1 MRLDNELWIAGTEKK
16 CLLHPAMANR
26 HGLIAGATGTGKSV
40 TLKVIAES
48 FSDLGVP
55 VFLADIKGDMSGLC
69 VPGMDNEKMQERIGK
84 FGIKDW
90 AYREYPTEFFD
101 VFGKKGHHL
110 RVTVSEMGPLLL
122 GRMLDLSDV
131 QRAVLSMVFRIADE
145 KGLLL
150 LDLKDLRLMLQYIG
164 DHADEFVLSHGSVSK
179 VTVGT
184 IQRSIALL
192 EDQGAAEFFGEPGFD
207 ISDWMKTDSNGKGM
221 INILHATDLYV
232 RPLLY
237 STFILWLLS
246 ELFEILPEVGDLE
259 KPKMVFFFD
268 EAHLLF
274 NDAPDYLIDKVEQ
287 VIRLI
292 RSKGVGVYFVTQKP
306 ADVPQTV
313 LSQLG
318 NRVQH
323 ALRAY
328 TPAEQ
333 KNIRAAA
340 ESFRVNEAFDTETVL
355 TELATGEALVSFL
368 DEKGIPAIVER
379 ALVMPPQSLI
389 GPAGEEKIASLVDA
403 SLLNAKYKTSLDRES
418 AYEMLAAK
426 YEQQKKEET
435 DQAEAEIED
444 KLEKEKEKQAEK
456 EAAAKAKVAAA
467 KAKKKASSPIGKAV
481 SSAMSSAGREI
492 GRNLIRGLFG
502 NFLK

>member
-1 MRLDNELWIAGTEKK
+1 MRLENELWIAGTATK

-40 TLKVIAES
+40 TLKVMAES

-69 VPGMDNEKMQERIGK
+69 LPGQGNEKMQDRIGK

-90 AYREYPTEFFD
+90 TYREYPTEFFD
-101 VFGKKGHHL
+101 VFGKNGHHL

-164 DHADEFVLSHGSVSK
+164 DNADEFILSHGSVSK

-192 EDQGAAEFFGEPGFD
+192 EDQGAADFFGEPGFE
-207 ISDWMKTDSNGKGM
+207 ISDWMKTDASGKGM
-221 INILHATDLYV
+221 INILHATELYI

-237 STFILWLLS
+237 STFVLWLLS
-246 ELFEILPEVGDLE
+246 ELFEELPEVGDLE

-306 ADVPQTV
+306 ADVPPTV

-389 GPAGEEKIASLVDA
+389 GPAGEEKIASLVSS
-403 SLLNAKYKTSLDRES
+403 SLLYSKYKTSLDRES
-418 AYEMLAAK
+418 AYEMLATK
-426 YEQQKKEET
+426 YEQQKKEELNLAEEEAAEKIET
-435 DQAEAEIED
+435 D
-444 KLEKEKEKQAEK
+444 KEK

-492 GRNLIRGLFG
+492 GRSLIRGLFG

>member
-1 MRLDNELWIAGTEKK
+1 MRNENDLWIAGTDTH
-16 CLLHPAMANR
+16 CLLHPTMANR

-69 VPGMDNEKMQERIGK
+69 LPGIDNEKMQDRIKK
-84 FGIKDW
+84 FGIAEWNYK
-90 AYREYPTEFFD
+90 AYPTEFFD
-101 VFGKKGHHL
+101 VFGKNGHPL

-150 LDLKDLRLMLQYIG
+150 LDLKDLRLMLQYVG
-164 DHADEFVLSHGSVSK
+164 DNADEFILSHGTVSK
-179 VTVGT
+179 VTIGA

-192 EDQGAAEFFGEPGFD
+192 EDQGAGYFFGEPSFN
-207 ISDWMKTDSNGKGM
+207 IADWMKTDANGKGM
-221 INILHATDLYV
+221 VNILHAVELYS

-237 STFILWLLS
+237 STFVLWLLS
-246 ELFEILPEVGDLE
+246 ELFEVLPEVGDLD
-259 KPKMVFFFD
+259 KPKMIFFFD

-274 NDAPDYLIDKVEQ
+274 NDAPKYLIEKVEQ

-292 RSKGVGVYFVTQKP
+292 RSKGVGVYFITQNP
-306 ADVPQTV
+306 ADVPQIV

-318 NRVQH
+318 NRIQH

-340 ESFRVNEAFDTETVL
+340 QSFRVNENFDTETVL

-368 DEKGIPAIVER
+368 DAKGVPTIVER
-379 ALVMPPQSLI
+379 ALVLPPQSLI
-389 GPAGEEKIASLVDA
+389 GPAGEEKIASVVKA
-403 SLLNAKYKTSLDRES
+403 SLLYSKYLETLDRPS
-418 AYEMLAAK
+418 AYEMLIEKYKHVEAQEIEAAK
-426 YEQQKKEET
+426 Q
-435 DQAEAEIED
+435 EIEA
-444 KLEKEKEKQAEK
+444 KAQKEQEKAE
-456 EAAAKAKVAAA
+456 AAKAKETAA
-467 KAKKKASSPIGKAV
+467 KKRKAASSPIGKVFNSAV
-481 SSAMSSAGREI
+481 TSAGREI
-492 GRNLIRGLFG
+492 GRRLIRGLLG
-502 NFLK
+502 GFLK

>member
-1 MRLDNELWIAGTEKK
+1 MRLENELWIAGTAKK
-16 CLLHPAMANR
+16 CLLHPPMANR

-69 VPGMDNEKMQERIGK
+69 QPGLDNEKMQDRIGK

-90 AYREYPTEFFD
+90 TYRAYPTEFFD
-101 VFGKKGHHL
+101 VFGKNGHHL

-150 LDLKDLRLMLQYIG
+150 LDLKDLRLMLQYVG
-164 DHADEFVLSHGSVSK
+164 DYADEFILSHGSVSK

-192 EDQGAAEFFGEPGFD
+192 EDQGAAEFFGEPGFE
-207 ISDWMKTDSNGKGM
+207 ISDWMKTDVSGKGM
-221 INILHATDLYV
+221 INILHATELYM

-237 STFILWLLS
+237 STFVLWLLS
-246 ELFEILPEVGDLE
+246 ELFEELPEVGDLE
-259 KPKMVFFFD
+259 RPKMVFFFD

-292 RSKGVGVYFVTQKP
+292 RSKGVGVYFVTQNP

-340 ESFRVNEAFDTETVL
+340 NSFRVNEAFDTETVL

-368 DEKGIPAIVER
+368 DEKGVPAIVER

-389 GPAGEEKIASLVDA
+389 GPAGEEKIASLVSA
-403 SLLNAKYKTSLDRES
+403 SLLYSKYKTSLDRES
-418 AYEMLAAK
+418 AYEMLATK
-426 YEQQKKEET
+426 YEQQKKE
-435 DQAEAEIED
+435 DLDVEAEEAAE
-444 KLEKEKEKQAEK
+444 KLETQKEK

-481 SSAMSSAGREI
+481 SSAMTSAGREI
-492 GRNLIRGLFG
+492 GRSLIRGLLG
-502 NFLK
+502 NFMK

>member
-1 MRLDNELWIAGTEKK
+1 MRIENDLWIAGTETR
-16 CLLHPAMANR
+16 CFLHPAMANR

-69 VPGMDNEKMQERIGK
+69 LPGVDNDKLQERIRA

-90 AYREYPTEFFD
+90 NYKAYPTEFFD
-101 VFGKKGHHL
+101 VFGRNGHPL

-150 LDLKDLRLMLQYIG
+150 LDLKDLRLMLQYVG
-164 DHADEFVLSHGSVSK
+164 DHADEFILSHGSVSK
-179 VTVGT
+179 VTVGA

-192 EDQGAAEFFGEPGFD
+192 EDQGAAHFFGEPSFE
-207 ISDWMKTDSNGKGM
+207 ISDWMKTDANGKGM
-221 INILHATDLYV
+221 VNILHAVELYS

-237 STFILWLLS
+237 STFVLWLLS
-246 ELFEILPEVGDLE
+246 ELFETLPEVGDLE
-259 KPKMVFFFD
+259 KPKMIFFFD

-274 NDAPDYLIDKVEQ
+274 NDAPKYLIEKVEQ

-292 RSKGVGVYFVTQKP
+292 RSKGVGVYFVTQNP
-306 ADVPQTV
+306 ADIPQVV

-340 ESFRVNEAFDTETVL
+340 QSFRVNERFDTETIL
-355 TELATGEALVSFL
+355 TELGTGEALVSFL
-368 DEKGIPAIVER
+368 DEKGVPSVVER
-379 ALVMPPQSLI
+379 ALVLPPQSLI
-389 GPAGEEKIASLVDA
+389 GPAGAEKIQSIVLA
-403 SLLNAKYKTSLDRES
+403 SLLYPKYLETLDRIS
-418 AYEMLAAK
+418 AYEMLMDK
-426 YEQQKKEET
+426 YQSEQTKEEIKA
-435 DQAEAEIED
+435 QEEAD
-444 KLEKEKEKQAEK
+444 AKAQKEKEKA
-456 EAAAKAKVAAA
+456 EAARSKQEAAMKRKA
-467 KAKKKASSPIGKAV
+467 ASSPIGKAV
-481 SSAMSSAGREI
+481 NSAVTSAGREI
-492 GRNLIRGLFG
+492 GRRLIRGILG
-502 NFLK
+502 GFLK

>member
-1 MRLDNELWIAGTEKK
+1 MRSGNDLWIAGTETR

-55 VFLADIKGDMSGLC
+55 IFLADIKGDMSGLC
-69 VPGMDNEKMQERIGK
+69 LPGIENGKLRERVAK
-84 FGIKDW
+84 FGISDFEYK
-90 AYREYPTEFFD
+90 AYPTEFFD
-101 VFGKKGHHL
+101 VFGVNGHPL

-145 KGLLL
+145 QGLLL
-150 LDLKDLRLMLQYIG
+150 LDLKDLRLMLQYVG
-164 DHADEFVLSHGSVSK
+164 DHADDFILSHGNVSK
-179 VTVGT
+179 ASVGA

-192 EDQGAAEFFGEPGFD
+192 EDQGAAHFFGEPSFD
-207 ISDWMKTDSNGKGM
+207 ISDWMKTDANGKGM
-221 INILHATDLYV
+221 VNILHAVELYS

-237 STFILWLLS
+237 STFVLWLLS
-246 ELFEILPEVGDLE
+246 ELFEVLPEVGDME
-259 KPKMVFFFD
+259 KPKMIFFFD

-274 NDAPDYLIDKVEQ
+274 NDAPKYLIEKVEQ

-292 RSKGVGVYFVTQKP
+292 RSKGVGVYFVTQNP
-306 ADVPQTV
+306 SDVPQIV

-340 ESFRVNEAFDTETVL
+340 QSFRVNDAFDTETVL

-368 DEKGIPAIVER
+368 SEKGVPSVVER
-379 ALVMPPQSLI
+379 ALVLPPQSLI
-389 GPAGEEKIASLVDA
+389 GPAGEEKIRSVVSS
-403 SLLNAKYKTSLDRES
+403 SLLYTKYLESLDRTS
-418 AYEMLAAK
+418 AYEMLSDK
-426 YEQQKKEET
+426 YRA
-435 DQAEAEIED
+435 AEAVETEAAR
-444 KLEKEKEKQAEK
+444 KEAEEKAQKEKQKEEAAKAK
-456 EAAAKAKVAAA
+456 EAAAK
-467 KAKKKASSPIGKAV
+467 KKKAASSPIGKVV
-481 SSAMSSAGREI
+481 SSAASTAGREI
-492 GRNLIRGLFG
+492 GRRLIRGLLG
-502 NFLK
+502 GFLK